1 MRLDYRLPASR
12 TLPMHS
18 LILLPFRCRPAKLN
32 SAQTNAAFVYLHK
45 HIASIYTTH
54 THTHACIHAHICVA
68 ECRYVC
74 QAVPPSFYPSIRL
87 SAEALSLEDIWL
99 KAFRAS
105 LPLVAASSEHKNAL
119 KRQTERQSKE
129 REGEGADEG
138 R

>member
-1 MRLDYRLPASR
+1 
-12 TLPMHS
+12 MHAYM
-18 LILLPFRCRPAKLN
+18 L
-32 SAQTNAAFVYLHK
+32 V
-45 HIASIYTTH
+45 
-54 THTHACIHAHICVA
+54 CVA

-119 KRQTERQSKE
+119 KRQTERQTKE
-129 REGEGADEG
+129 RGGWPDEG